1 MPEDFTC
8 QLGASQGIWG
18 VSGLTKGAFHL
29 TELTGQTG
37 HLEGITLQQIQ
48 INTLQG

>member
-1 MPEDFTC
+1 M
-8 QLGASQGIWG
+8 SQD
-18 VSGLTKGAFHL
+18 AFHL

-37 HLEGITLQQIQ
+37 HLEGLTIQRFQ